1 MPYKSILLYL
11 EDTPSAEASQQLAVK
26 LARDHEAHLTGLVV
40 GVEPTV
46 PTYGY
51 HPMLIEA
58 LEVQRQAIE
67 EEARALA
74 QTFSRQMEQEGLAAD
89 SRVEIALPGLC
100 SDTISRH
107 ARYSDLVIMS
117 QPDPDNL
124 GPMGRHLPEHV
135 ILGCGCPVLVV
146 PYIGVG
152 GGAVNGAFGKRIL
165 VGWNSSRE
173 ASRAIRDA
181 LPLLTRADEV
191 NLLVVK
197 PETGPDAHGE
207 DPGADIALHLARQ
220 GCRVEVHIIKSTNLA
235 PEEAILSSLTD
246 FGADALV
253 MGAYGHA
260 RLRELALGGATQHIL
275 EHMTVPVLMSH

>member
-1 MPYKSILLYL
+1 MAYKSILLYL
-11 EDTPSAEASQQLAVK
+11 EDTRSAEASLQLAVTM
-26 LARDHEAHLTGLVV
+26 AREHDAHLTSLVV
-40 GVEPTV
+40 GAEPTV

-67 EEARALA
+67 EEAKSLA
-74 QTFSRQMEQEGLAAD
+74 QSFNRQMEQEGLTAD
-89 SRVEIALPGLC
+89 SRVEVALPGLI

-107 ARYSDLVIMS
+107 GRYSDLVIMS
-117 QPDPDNL
+117 QPDPDHL
-124 GPMGRHLPEHV
+124 GPTGRHLPEHV
-135 ILGCGCPVLVV
+135 ILGCGSPVLVV
-146 PYIGVG
+146 PYIGLG
-152 GGAVNGAFGKRIL
+152 GVANGTFGKRI
-165 VGWNSSRE
+165 VVAWNASRE

-181 LPLLTRADEV
+181 MPLLRRADEV
-191 NLLVVK
+191 HLLVVK

-207 DPGADIALHLARQ
+207 NPGADIALHLARQ
-220 GCRVEVHIIKSTNLA
+220 GCRVEVQIIKSTKLS